1 MEKAANGGGIDPI
14 QSYTDGNGDEST
26 NTTMDT
32 MVGEHTDVLK
42 AELIALDRKREELIE
57 KLRTELAPSK
67 QTQHIRPTETANHV
81 KHQQNNVDTSHRM
94 FSNDET
100 SADPV
105 NVHHVVIAIRENCS
119 GPYPGLQL
127 DTIRD
132 EKQSTG
138 GEPELRYTLDPRR
151 LSPIKSVK
159 IQYLHAK
166 LDELVQLDANAKNI
180 SIGDDD
186 SAHACKRKGVK
197 SLTSTQSTCQL
208 SCDWVCQVMYDLF
221 SLKGILTALTLK
233 RYLFY

>member
-1 MEKAANGGGIDPI
+1 MKGGGINPI
-14 QSYTDGNGDEST
+14 RACTDGNGDEST
-26 NTTMDT
+26 NTNMDT
-32 MVGEHTDVLK
+32 TVGGNTDELK
-42 AELIALDRKREELIE
+42 AELTALDRKREELIE

-81 KHQQNNVDTSHRM
+81 KHQQMNVNTSYSMLSKGETPADPTNVYHVDT
-94 FSNDET
+94 
-100 SADPV
+100 V
-105 NVHHVVIAIRENCS
+105 IRENSS
-119 GPYPGLQL
+119 GQHSGLQL
-127 DTIRD
+127 DTTRD
-132 EKQSTG
+132 DTKQSTG
-138 GEPELRYTLDPRR
+138 GQPELRYSIDPRR
-151 LSPIKSVK
+151 LSPVRSVK

-208 SCDWVCQVMYDLF
+208 SCDWVCQAMYDLF